1 MQASNQGYDSCALMA
16 HLSAHPTRQGIE
28 RVLEGL
34 ECMEHRTGIVTGES
48 DGVGVMVDVPR
59 DLWAQWVGSAAYAP
73 NFWVAH
79 LFLPKSEAT
88 RPLERVAAILGSDG
102 WQIVAQR
109 WREVC
114 SEVLGACA
122 RREEPVFV
130 QIAGLMPEGEP
141 CPERAL
147 FQRHLRIERE
157 TAAHVVSLSRWSV
170 VYKVQGGARTL
181 YAYYPD
187 LQHPNLTSAITIGH
201 SRYSTN
207 TMPAFNRVQPF
218 SVLAHN
224 GEINTIDR
232 LRREARQL
240 GVRLSVGG
248 SDSQDTDRLLHHLL
262 VEYGL
267 SLADAL
273 EVLFPPVWSQVE
285 RLPEPKRS
293 VYRHIRAFLGPV
305 AQGPAAI
312 IARWGDSCA
321 FATDALGLRPLWLVP
336 TEEGLYACSERASLP
351 MEIFTDDPVP
361 LAPGE
366 KVIAQVVRGQTVEW
380 SPATQDPLLQ
390 VPPASRGNRTGARLG
405 SPREAA
411 ATDPA
416 LGSPREAAATD
427 PALGS
432 PREAGGTLRRGA
444 ITNFEG
450 AVGVSRGNQAGTPCA
465 ATLAKRGEPEGGG
478 QANAASAIP
487 LRTRLAWHNFCTDDL
502 DYLEHLA
509 QHGAEPIG
517 SLGYDAPLAV
527 LHPEGQSLADYC
539 KESVAVVTN
548 PALDRDRET
557 EHFNTQTLLGARPA
571 TPYPT
576 DDAPRRYRE
585 LPHPFLLSRR
595 LLAHFMPPEA
605 IEQACDALGALTLE
619 SLPTLFRTQTLSIAQ
634 SAEESLA
641 ECLNRLAQS
650 AVQAV
655 QAGAEVLVL
664 DDTLAFEAGWLPVDP
679 HLALASVDRALRETD
694 GANGHALRRNC
705 SLVLVSGG
713 LRNLHDL
720 IFAFSLGADAFC
732 AYLLLE
738 AGVMFDAERAEI
750 APDERLARLCR
761 LITGLCKG
769 LEKVISTMG
778 THELR
783 GYGRNFAGI
792 GVAPSIAATL
802 EIPTFCASE
811 SVGLTLA
818 QLEREARRRYEC
830 ARANLPVR
838 ERRDPRFFPKIW
850 KIAGQVAEGLAPFSA
865 YSDKVAQTEQELP
878 VALRNL
884 LCLRLPDRAPLPP
897 EAVDTS
903 VGHHRYP
910 FHISAMS
917 FGSQGE
923 VAFRAYAEAT
933 RRLEILCINGEG
945 GEIRDMLGR
954 YTPYRG
960 QQVASGRFGV
970 SPEMLNSACVIEIKI
985 GQGAKPGEGGH
996 LPGKKVTP
1004 KIAAARNAT
1013 PGSDLISPSNNH
1025 DIYSIEDLAQ
1035 LIEELKTC
1043 NPHAKISVKV
1053 PVVPNIGTIAV
1064 GIAKAGADII
1074 NLSGFEGGTGAARTH
1089 ALKFAGLPVEI
1100 GVKEAHR
1107 ALCAAGLRSQ
1117 VELWADGGLKTG
1129 RDVVKMLLLGANRC
1143 GFGTLAM
1150 VAAGC
1155 TICRAC
1161 QTDTC
1166 HVGIATQIETVE
1178 EAMRKGLKRF
1188 VPRDYDSA
1196 VAQLCRFF
1204 EGLGDE
1210 VRQLTAALGFRRT
1223 QDLIGRCDLLEQAF
1237 GHEWVDLTE
1246 LLEPVALSP
1255 INYAVTRPRGVL
1267 QEALVLAPSVSETHA
1282 DALCVRCERGSR
1294 ERALGTATAGALVRQ
1309 SLADAAEPSPQPP
1322 LALTLLDS
1330 IAGNGLGA
1338 FNAQPLHLRVYGGAQ
1353 DGVGKC
1359 ALGGRIVVLKGRN
1372 RVGKW
1377 LDGGVGKSFA
1387 YGAQRGLFIVQG
1399 VADSRFAIRLSGA
1412 SVVAGARL
1420 TRPIC
1425 DAEGVRPEHAH
1436 LKGFAFEYMT
1446 AGVAVVLGDP
1456 GPWLCAG
1463 MTGGVVYVKLWHEYG
1478 FDLAALQRR
1487 LAPCAKVALTPI
1499 DAHDAAT
1506 IRELLDE
1513 YRCELHKSGQ
1523 ADEAEQVAR
1532 IADAV
1537 ERDFVAIRPVN
1548 QQTAQHI
1555 STE

>member
-1 MQASNQGYDSCALMA
+1 MRANDLGYDSCALMA
-16 HLSAHPTRQGIE
+16 HLSARPTRQGIE

-59 DLWAQWVGSAAYAP
+59 DLWAEHVGDLAYAP

-79 LFLPKSEAT
+79 LFLPPSQAT
-88 RPLERVAAILGSDG
+88 AALERVAAILQADG

-109 WREVC
+109 WHAVC
-114 SEVLGACA
+114 SEALGAGA

-130 QIAGLMPEGEP
+130 QIAGLMPESEP

-181 YAYYPD
+181 RAYYPD
-187 LQHPNLTSAITIGH
+187 LQRPNLTSAITIGH

-267 SLADAL
+267 SLAEAL
-273 EVLFPPVWSQVE
+273 EVLFPPVWAQVE
-285 RLPEPKRS
+285 RMPEPKRS

-351 MEIFTDDPVP
+351 MAIFTDDPVP

-380 SPATQDPLLQ
+380 SPATKDPLLQ
-390 VPPASRGNRTGARLG
+390 VPPASRGNRTGAR
-405 SPREAA
+405 
-411 ATDPA
+411 
-416 LGSPREAAATD
+416 
-427 PALGS
+427 LGS

-478 QANAASAIP
+478 QANAAPAIP

-576 DDAPRRYRE
+576 QDAPQGYRE
-585 LPHPFLLSRR
+585 LPHPFLLSQR
-595 LLAHFMPPEA
+595 LLSHIVPPEA
-605 IEQACDALGALTLE
+605 IEQACETLGALTLE

-634 SAEESLA
+634 SVAESLA
-641 ECLNRLAQS
+641 ECLQRLAQT

-664 DDTLAFEAGWLPVDP
+664 DDTLAFEEGWLPVDP
-679 HLALASVDRALRETD
+679 HLALASVDRALRETY
-694 GANGHALRRNC
+694 GAKGHALRRNC

-750 APDERLARLCR
+750 APEERVARLRR

-778 THELR
+778 THEMR

-792 GVAPSIAATL
+792 GIAPSVAEVL

-878 VALRNL
+878 VALRHL
-884 LCLRLPDRAPLPP
+884 LRLRLSEDAAAPA
-897 EAVDTS
+897 ETVDTRI
-903 VGHHRYP
+903 GRHRYP

-923 VAFRAYAEAT
+923 VAFRAYAEAA

-1064 GIAKAGADII
+1064 GIAKAGADVI
-1074 NLSGFEGGTGAARTH
+1074 NLSGFEGGTGAARAH

-1188 VPRDYDSA
+1188 VPRDYESA
-1196 VAQLCRFF
+1196 VDQLCRFF

-1223 QDLIGRCDLLEQAF
+1223 QDLVGRCDLLEQAF

-1255 INYAVTRPRGVL
+1255 IDYAVTRPRGVL

-1420 TRPIC
+1420 THPIC
-1425 DAEGVRPEHAH
+1425 DAESVRPEHAH

-1513 YRCELHKSGQ
+1513 YRCELLKSGQ

-1537 ERDFVAIRPVN
+1537 ERDFVAIRPAT

>member
-1 MQASNQGYDSCALMA
+1 MRANDLGYDSCALMA
-16 HLSAHPTRQGIE
+16 HLSARPTRQGIE

-59 DLWAQWVGSAAYAP
+59 DLWAEHVGDLAYAP

-79 LFLPKSEAT
+79 LFLPPSQAT
-88 RPLERVAAILGSDG
+88 AALERVAAILQADG

-130 QIAGLMPEGEP
+130 QIAGLMPADEP
-141 CPERAL
+141 SPERAL

-187 LQHPNLTSAITIGH
+187 LQHPKLTSTITIGH

-232 LRREARQL
+232 LRREARML
-240 GVRLSVGG
+240 GVALSVGG

-262 VEYGL
+262 VEYGM

-273 EVLFPPVWSQVE
+273 EVLFPPVWAQVE
-285 RLPEPKRS
+285 RMPEPKRS

-312 IARWGDSCA
+312 IARWGDVCA

-366 KVIAQVVRGQTVEW
+366 KVIAKVVRGQTVEW
-380 SPATQDPLLQ
+380 SPSTQDPLLQ

-405 SPREAA
+405 SPREAG

-416 LGSPREAAATD
+416 LGSPREAGATD

-478 QANAASAIP
+478 QADAAHNAP

-517 SLGYDAPLAV
+517 SLGYDGPLAV
-527 LHPEGQSLADYC
+527 LHPEGQSLSDYC

-571 TPYPT
+571 MPYPT
-576 DDAPRRYRE
+576 QDAPQGYCE

-595 LLAHFMPPEA
+595 LLAHFMPEEA
-605 IEQACDALGALTLE
+605 IEQACETLGALTLE

-641 ECLNRLAQS
+641 ECLNRLAQT

-664 DDTLAFEAGWLPVDP
+664 DDTLAFEEGWLPVDP

-750 APDERLARLCR
+750 APEERIARLRR

-792 GVAPSIAATL
+792 GIAPSVAEVL

-811 SVGLTLA
+811 SVGLTLT

-830 ARANLPVR
+830 ARANLPMR

-878 VALRNL
+878 VALRHL
-884 LCLRLPDRAPLPP
+884 LRLRLPDRAPLPP

-923 VAFRAYAEAT
+923 VAFRAYAEAA

-945 GEIRDMLGR
+945 GEIRDLLGR

-970 SPEMLNSACVIEIKI
+970 SPEMLNAACVIEIKI

-996 LPGKKVTP
+996 LPSKKVTP

-1107 ALCAAGLRSQ
+1107 ALCSAGLRHQ

-1129 RDVVKMLLLGANRC
+1129 RDVVKVLLLGANRC

-1188 VPRDYDSA
+1188 VPRDYESA
-1196 VAQLCRFF
+1196 VDQLCRFF

-1223 QDLIGRCDLLEQAF
+1223 QDLVGRCDLLEQAF

-1255 INYAVTRPRGVL
+1255 IDYAVTRPRGAL
-1267 QEALVLAPSVSETHA
+1267 QEALVLAPSVSEVPA

-1309 SLADAAEPSPQPP
+1309 SLACAAEPSPQPP
-1322 LALTLLDS
+1322 HALTLLDS

-1359 ALGGRIVVLKGRN
+1359 ALGGQVVVLRGRN

-1463 MTGGVVYVKLWHEYG
+1463 MTGGVVYVKLWREYG
-1478 FDLAALQRR
+1478 FDCAALQRR
-1487 LAPCAKVALTPI
+1487 LAPCAKVALTLI

-1513 YRCELHKSGQ
+1513 YRCELLKCGQ
-1523 ADEAEQVAR
+1523 KDEAEQVAH
-1532 IADAV
+1532 IAATV
-1537 ERDFVAIRPVN
+1537 ERDFVAIRPVT

>member
-1 MQASNQGYDSCALMA
+1 
-16 HLSAHPTRQGIE
+16 
-28 RVLEGL
+28 
-34 ECMEHRTGIVTGES
+34 
-48 DGVGVMVDVPR
+48 
-59 DLWAQWVGSAAYAP
+59 
-73 NFWVAH
+73 
-79 LFLPKSEAT
+79 
-88 RPLERVAAILGSDG
+88 
-102 WQIVAQR
+102 
-109 WREVC
+109 
-114 SEVLGACA
+114 
-122 RREEPVFV
+122 
-130 QIAGLMPEGEP
+130 
-141 CPERAL
+141 
-147 FQRHLRIERE
+147 
-157 TAAHVVSLSRWSV
+157 
-170 VYKVQGGARTL
+170 
-181 YAYYPD
+181 
-187 LQHPNLTSAITIGH
+187 
-201 SRYSTN
+201 
-207 TMPAFNRVQPF
+207 
-218 SVLAHN
+218 
-224 GEINTIDR
+224 
-232 LRREARQL
+232 
-240 GVRLSVGG
+240 
-248 SDSQDTDRLLHHLL
+248 
-262 VEYGL
+262 
-267 SLADAL
+267 
-273 EVLFPPVWSQVE
+273 
-285 RLPEPKRS
+285 
-293 VYRHIRAFLGPV
+293 
-305 AQGPAAI
+305 
-312 IARWGDSCA
+312 
-321 FATDALGLRPLWLVP
+321 
-336 TEEGLYACSERASLP
+336 
-351 MEIFTDDPVP
+351 
-361 LAPGE
+361 
-366 KVIAQVVRGQTVEW
+366 
-380 SPATQDPLLQ
+380 
-390 VPPASRGNRTGARLG
+390 
-405 SPREAA
+405 
-411 ATDPA
+411 
-416 LGSPREAAATD
+416 
-427 PALGS
+427 
-432 PREAGGTLRRGA
+432 
-444 ITNFEG
+444 
-450 AVGVSRGNQAGTPCA
+450 
-465 ATLAKRGEPEGGG
+465 
-478 QANAASAIP
+478 
-487 LRTRLAWHNFCTDDL
+487 L

-517 SLGYDAPLAV
+517 SLGYDGPLAV
-527 LHPEGQSLADYC
+527 LHPEGQSLSDYC

-557 EHFNTQTLLGARPA
+557 EHFNTQTLLGERPA

-585 LPHPFLLSRR
+585 LPHPFILSQRLLS
-595 LLAHFMPPEA
+595 HIVPPEV
-605 IEQACDALGALTLE
+605 IEQACETLGALMLE
-619 SLPTLFRTQTLSIAQ
+619 SLPTLFRTHTLSLAQ
-634 SAEESLA
+634 SVEESLA
-641 ECLNRLAQS
+641 ACLERLAGA

-655 QAGAEVLVL
+655 QAGAEVLIL
-664 DDTLAFEAGWLPVDP
+664 DDTRAFEEGWLPVDP
-679 HLALASVDRALRETD
+679 HLALASVDRALRETF
-694 GANGHALRRNC
+694 GANGHALRRSC
-705 SLVLVSGG
+705 ALVLVSGG

-761 LITGLCKG
+761 LIEGLCKG

-818 QLEREARRRYEC
+818 QLEREARRRYAE
-830 ARANLPVR
+830 ARAETPVR

-850 KIAGQVAEGLAPFSA
+850 KIAGQVAVGQSPFAA
-865 YSDKVAQTEQELP
+865 YSDKVAEMEQSLP
-878 VALRNL
+878 VSLRNL
-884 LCLRLPDRAPLPP
+884 LRLRPPDRAPLPP

-903 VGHHRYP
+903 VGRHRYP

-923 VAFRAYAEAT
+923 VAFRAYAEAA

-970 SPEMLNSACVIEIKI
+970 SPEMLNAACVIEIKI

-1064 GIAKAGADII
+1064 GIAKAGADVI
-1074 NLSGFEGGTGAARTH
+1074 NLSGFEGGTGAARAH

-1188 VPRDYDSA
+1188 VPRDYESA
-1196 VAQLCRFF
+1196 VDQLCRFF

-1223 QDLIGRCDLLEQAF
+1223 QDLVGRCDLLEQAF

-1255 INYAVTRPRGVL
+1255 IDYAVTRPRGAL
-1267 QEALVLAPSVSETHA
+1267 QEALVLAPSVSEVPA

-1359 ALGGRIVVLKGRN
+1359 ALGGQVVVLKGRN

-1387 YGAQRGLFIVQG
+1387 YGAQRGLLMVQG

-1463 MTGGVVYVKLWHEYG
+1463 MTGGVVYVKLWREYG
-1478 FDLAALQRR
+1478 FDCAALQRR
-1487 LAPCAKVALTPI
+1487 LAPSAQAAISPI

-1513 YRCELHKSGQ
+1513 YRCELLKCGQ
-1523 ADEAEQVAR
+1523 KDEAEQVAH
-1532 IADAV
+1532 IAATV
-1537 ERDFVAIRPVN
+1537 ERDFVAIRPVT

>member
-1 MQASNQGYDSCALMA
+1 MRANDLGYDSCALMA
-16 HLSAHPTRQGIE
+16 HLSAYPTRQGIE

-59 DLWAQWVGSAAYAP
+59 DLWAEHVGDLAYAP

-79 LFLPKSEAT
+79 LFLPPSQAT
-88 RPLERVAAILGSDG
+88 AALERVAAILQADG

-114 SEVLGACA
+114 SEALGAGV
-122 RREEPVFV
+122 RREEPLFV

-147 FQRHLRIERE
+147 FLRHLHIERE
-157 TAAHVVSLSRWSV
+157 TAAHVVSLSCWSV
-170 VYKVQGGARTL
+170 IYKVQGGARTL

-207 TMPAFNRVQPF
+207 TMPAFARVQPF

-232 LRREARQL
+232 LRREARML
-240 GVRLSVGG
+240 GVALSVGG

-262 VEYGL
+262 VEYGM

-273 EVLFPPVWSQVE
+273 EALFPPVWSQVE
-285 RLPEPKRS
+285 RMPEPKRS

-312 IARWGDSCA
+312 IARWGDVCA

-336 TEEGLYACSERASLP
+336 TEEGLYVCSERASLP

-416 LGSPREAAATD
+416 LGSPREA
-427 PALGS
+427 
-432 PREAGGTLRRGA
+432 GGTLRRGA

-478 QANAASAIP
+478 QANAAPAIP

-585 LPHPFLLSRR
+585 LPHPFILSQRLLS
-595 LLAHFMPPEA
+595 HIVPPEV
-605 IEQACDALGALTLE
+605 IEQACETLGALMLE
-619 SLPTLFRTQTLSIAQ
+619 SLPTLFRTHTLSLAQ

-641 ECLNRLAQS
+641 ACLERLAGA

-655 QAGAEVLVL
+655 QAGAEVLIL
-664 DDTLAFEAGWLPVDP
+664 DDTRAFEEGWLPVDP
-679 HLALASVDRALRETD
+679 HLALASVDRALRETF
-694 GANGHALRRNC
+694 GANGHALRRSC
-705 SLVLVSGG
+705 ALVLVSGG

-761 LITGLCKG
+761 LIEGLCKG

-811 SVGLTLA
+811 LVGLTLA
-818 QLEREARRRYEC
+818 QLEREARRRYAE
-830 ARANLPVR
+830 ARAETPVR

-850 KIAGQVAEGLAPFSA
+850 KIAGQVAVGQSPFAA
-865 YSDKVAQTEQELP
+865 YSDKVAEMEQSLP
-878 VALRNL
+878 VSLRNL
-884 LCLRLPDRAPLPP
+884 LRLRPPDRAPLPP

-903 VGHHRYP
+903 VGRHRYP

-923 VAFRAYAEAT
+923 VAFRAYAEAA

-1074 NLSGFEGGTGAARTH
+1074 NLSGFEGGTGAARAH

-1107 ALCAAGLRSQ
+1107 ALCLAGLRSQ

-1129 RDVVKMLLLGANRC
+1129 HDVIKMLLLGANRC

-1188 VPRDYDSA
+1188 VPRDYESA
-1196 VAQLCRFF
+1196 VDQLCRFF

-1223 QDLIGRCDLLEQAF
+1223 QDLVGRCDLLEQAF

-1255 INYAVTRPRGVL
+1255 IDYAVTRPRGVL
-1267 QEALVLAPSVSETHA
+1267 QEALVLAPSVSEVPA

-1359 ALGGRIVVLKGRN
+1359 ALGGQVVVLRGRN

-1463 MTGGVVYVKLWHEYG
+1463 MTGGVVYVKLWREYG
-1478 FDLAALQRR
+1478 FDCAALQRR
-1487 LAPCAKVALTPI
+1487 LAPSAQAAISPI

-1513 YRCELHKSGQ
+1513 YRRELLKCGQ
-1523 ADEAEQVAR
+1523 TDEAEQVAH
-1532 IADAV
+1532 IAATV
-1537 ERDFVAIRPVN
+1537 ERDFVAIRPVT

>member
-1 MQASNQGYDSCALMA
+1 MRASDLGYDSCALMA
-16 HLSAHPTRQGIE
+16 HLSARPTRQGIE

-59 DLWAQWVGSAAYAP
+59 DLWAKHVGDLAYAP

-79 LFLPKSEAT
+79 LFLPPSQAT
-88 RPLERVAAILGSDG
+88 AALERVAAILQADG

-181 YAYYPD
+181 RAYYPD
-187 LQHPNLTSAITIGH
+187 LQSLKLTSAITIGH

-207 TMPAFNRVQPF
+207 TMPAFARVQPF

-240 GVRLSVGG
+240 GVWLSVGS

-273 EVLFPPVWSQVE
+273 ETLFPPVWSQVE
-285 RLPEPKRS
+285 RMPEPKRS

-351 MEIFTDDPVP
+351 MAIFTDDPVP

-380 SPATQDPLLQ
+380 SPATKDPLLQ
-390 VPPASRGNRTGARLG
+390 VPPASRGNRVLPIAQ
-405 SPREAA
+405 
-411 ATDPA
+411 PA
-416 LGSPREAAATD
+416 LVNAANPESPLT
-427 PALGS
+427 PALS
-432 PREAGGTLRRGA
+432 SLDKGG
-444 ITNFEG
+444 EG
-450 AVGVSRGNQAGTPCA
+450 TGVGGFN
-465 ATLAKRGEPEGGG
+465 
-478 QANAASAIP
+478 

-502 DYLEHLA
+502 DYLGHLA

-517 SLGYDAPLAV
+517 SLGYDGPLAV
-527 LHPEGQSLADYC
+527 LHPEGQSLSDYC

-576 DDAPRRYRE
+576 HDAPQGYRE
-585 LPHPFLLSRR
+585 LPHPFLLSQR
-595 LLAHFMPPEA
+595 LLSHIVPPEA
-605 IEQACDALGALTLE
+605 IEQACETLGALTLE

-634 SAEESLA
+634 SVAESLA
-641 ECLNRLAQS
+641 ECLQRLAQT
-650 AVQAV
+650 AVQAA

-664 DDTLAFEAGWLPVDP
+664 DDTLAFEEGWLPVDP
-679 HLALASVDRALRETD
+679 HLALAFVDRALRETD

-720 IFAFSLGADAFC
+720 IFVFSLGADAFC

-750 APDERLARLCR
+750 APEERVARLRR

-783 GYGRNFAGI
+783 GYGRNLAGI

-878 VALRNL
+878 VALRHL
-884 LCLRLPDRAPLPP
+884 LRLRLSEDAAAPA
-897 EAVDTS
+897 ETVDTRI
-903 VGHHRYP
+903 GHHRYP

-923 VAFRAYAEAT
+923 VAFRAYAEAA

-1064 GIAKAGADII
+1064 GIAKAGADVI

-1188 VPRDYDSA
+1188 VPRDYESA
-1196 VAQLCRFF
+1196 VDQLCRFF

-1223 QDLIGRCDLLEQAF
+1223 QDLVGRCDLLEQAF

-1255 INYAVTRPRGVL
+1255 IDYAVTRPRGAL
-1267 QEALVLAPSVSETHA
+1267 QEALVLAPSVSEVHA

-1377 LDGGVGKSFA
+1377 LDGSVGKGFA

-1420 TRPIC
+1420 THPIC

-1478 FDLAALQRR
+1478 FDCAALQRR
-1487 LAPCAKVALTPI
+1487 LAPSAQAAISPI

-1513 YRCELHKSGQ
+1513 YRCELLKSGQ
-1523 ADEAEQVAR
+1523 ADEAEQVAH
-1532 IADAV
+1532 IAATV
-1537 ERDFVAIRPVN
+1537 ERDFVAIRPVT

>member
-1 MQASNQGYDSCALMA
+1 MA
-16 HLSAHPTRQGIE
+16 HLSAYPTRQGIE

-59 DLWAQWVGSAAYAP
+59 DLWAKHVGDLAYAP

-79 LFLPKSEAT
+79 LFLPPSQAT
-88 RPLERVAAILGSDG
+88 AALERVAAILQADG

-130 QIAGLMPEGEP
+130 QIAGLMPADEP
-141 CPERAL
+141 SPERAL

-181 YAYYPD
+181 RAYYPD
-187 LQHPNLTSAITIGH
+187 LQSLKLTSAITIGH

-207 TMPAFNRVQPF
+207 TMPAFARVQPF

-240 GVRLSVGG
+240 GVWLSVGG

-267 SLADAL
+267 SLAEAL
-273 EVLFPPVWSQVE
+273 ETLFPPVWSQVE
-285 RLPEPKRS
+285 RMPEPKRS

-351 MEIFTDDPVP
+351 MAIFTDDPVP

-380 SPATQDPLLQ
+380 SPATKDPLLQ
-390 VPPASRGNRTGARLG
+390 VPPSSRGNRVLPIAQ
-405 SPREAA
+405 
-411 ATDPA
+411 PA
-416 LGSPREAAATD
+416 L
-427 PALGS
+427 
-432 PREAGGTLRRGA
+432 
-444 ITNFEG
+444 
-450 AVGVSRGNQAGTPCA
+450 V
-465 ATLAKRGEPEGGG
+465 
-478 QANAASAIP
+478 NAANPESP
-487 LRTRLAWHNFCTDDL
+487 LTPLDKGGEGTGVGGFNLRTRLARHNFCTDDL

-527 LHPEGQSLADYC
+527 LHPEGQSLSDYC

-571 TPYPT
+571 MPYPT
-576 DDAPRRYRE
+576 QDAPQGYRE
-585 LPHPFLLSRR
+585 LPHPFLLSQR
-595 LLAHFMPPEA
+595 LLSHIVPPEA

-619 SLPTLFRTQTLSIAQ
+619 SLPTLFRTHTLSLAQ
-634 SAEESLA
+634 SVEESLA
-641 ECLNRLAQS
+641 ACLERLAGA

-664 DDTLAFEAGWLPVDP
+664 DDTLAFEEGWLPVDP

-694 GANGHALRRNC
+694 GANRHALRRNC

-750 APDERLARLCR
+750 APEERVARLRR

-778 THELR
+778 THEMR

-792 GVAPSIAATL
+792 GVAPSIAAIL

-811 SVGLTLA
+811 SVGLT
-818 QLEREARRRYEC
+818 QFEREARRRYEL
-830 ARANLPVR
+830 ARSNSPVR

-878 VALRNL
+878 VALRHL
-884 LCLRLPDRAPLPP
+884 LRLRLSEDAAAPA
-897 EAVDTS
+897 ETVDTRI
-903 VGHHRYP
+903 GHHRYP

-923 VAFRAYAEAT
+923 VAFRAYAEAA

-1064 GIAKAGADII
+1064 GIAKAGADVI

-1188 VPRDYDSA
+1188 VPRDYESA
-1196 VAQLCRFF
+1196 VDQLCRFF

-1223 QDLIGRCDLLEQAF
+1223 QDLVGRCDLLEQAF

-1255 INYAVTRPRGVL
+1255 IDYAVTRPRGVL

-1338 FNAQPLHLRVYGGAQ
+1338 FNAQPQHLRVYGGAQ

-1420 TRPIC
+1420 THPIC

-1478 FDLAALQRR
+1478 FDCAALQRR
-1487 LAPCAKVALTPI
+1487 LAPSAQAAISPI

-1513 YRCELHKSGQ
+1513 YRCELLKSGQ

-1537 ERDFVAIRPVN
+1537 ERDFVAIRPVT

>member
-1 MQASNQGYDSCALMA
+1 MQASNLGYDSCALMA
-16 HLSAHPTRQGIE
+16 HLSARPTRRGIE

-59 DLWAQWVGSAAYAP
+59 DLWAQWVGSVAYAP

-88 RPLERVAAILGSDG
+88 RPLERVGAILGSDG
-102 WQIVAQR
+102 WRVLAQR
-109 WREVC
+109 QHEVC
-114 SEVLGACA
+114 SEALGAGA
-122 RREEPVFV
+122 RREEPLFV

-147 FQRHLRIERE
+147 FHRHLQIERE

-181 YAYYPD
+181 HAYYPD

-232 LRREARQL
+232 LRREARML
-240 GVRLSVGG
+240 GVALSVGG

-262 VEYGL
+262 VEYGM

-285 RLPEPKRS
+285 RMPEPKRS

-312 IARWGDSCA
+312 IARWGDVCA
-321 FATDALGLRPLWLVP
+321 FATDALGLRPLWLAP
-336 TEEGLYACSERASLP
+336 TDEGLYVCSERASLP
-351 MEIFTDDPVP
+351 LEIFTDDPKP

-366 KVIAQVVRGQTVEW
+366 KVIAKVVRGQTVLW
-380 SPATQDPLLQ
+380 SPAAEDRLDKVSPARQGDRVLPIAQPAFVNAANPESPL
-390 VPPASRGNRTGARLG
+390 
-405 SPREAA
+405 
-411 ATDPA
+411 
-416 LGSPREAAATD
+416 
-427 PALGS
+427 
-432 PREAGGTLRRGA
+432 
-444 ITNFEG
+444 
-450 AVGVSRGNQAGTPCA
+450 
-465 ATLAKRGEPEGGG
+465 TLALSPLIKWGEGTGVGGF
-478 QANAASAIP
+478 N

-576 DDAPRRYRE
+576 QDAPLGYRE

-595 LLAHFMPPEA
+595 LLAHFMSPEA
-605 IEQACDALGALTLE
+605 IEQACETLGARTLE
-619 SLPTLFRTQTLSIAQ
+619 SLPTLFRTQTLSVAQ
-634 SAEESLA
+634 STEESLA
-641 ECLNRLAQS
+641 ACLQRLAQS

-664 DDTLAFEAGWLPVDP
+664 DDTLAFEAGRLPVDP
-679 HLALASVDRALRETD
+679 HLALACVDRALRETY

-738 AGVMFDAERAEI
+738 AGVMFDVERAEI
-750 APDERLARLCR
+750 APEERVARLRR

-792 GVAPSIAATL
+792 GIAPSVAEAL

-818 QLEREARRRYEC
+818 QLEREARRRYEG
-830 ARANLPVR
+830 ARANLPMR

-865 YSDKVAQTEQELP
+865 YSEKVAQTEQELP

-884 LCLRLPDRAPLPP
+884 LRLRLPDRAPLPP

-923 VAFRAYAEAT
+923 VAFRAYAEAA

-970 SPEMLNSACVIEIKI
+970 SPEMLNAACVIEIKI

-1013 PGSDLISPSNNH
+1013 PGCDLISPSNNH
-1025 DIYSIEDLAQ
+1025 DLYSIEDLAQ

-1043 NPHAKISVKV
+1043 SPHAKISVKV

-1107 ALCAAGLRSQ
+1107 ALCSAGLRHQ

-1166 HVGIATQIETVE
+1166 HVGIATQIETIE

-1188 VPRDYDSA
+1188 VPRDHDSA

-1223 QDLIGRCDLLEQAF
+1223 QDLVGRCDLLEQAF

-1246 LLEPVALSP
+1246 LLEPVSMSP
-1255 INYAVTRPRGVL
+1255 MDYAVTRPRGVL
-1267 QEALVLAPSVSETHA
+1267 QEALVLAPSGDESPE

-1309 SLADAAEPSPQPP
+1309 SLACATEPSPQPP
-1322 LALTLLDS
+1322 HALTLLDS

-1372 RVGKW
+1372 RFGKW
-1377 LDGGVGKSFA
+1377 LDGGVGKGFA
-1387 YGAQRGLFIVQG
+1387 YGAQRGLLMVQG

-1420 TRPIC
+1420 TRPID

-1463 MTGGVVYVKLWHEYG
+1463 MTGGVVYVKLWREYG
-1478 FDLAALQRR
+1478 FDCAALQRR
-1487 LAPCAKVALTPI
+1487 LAPSAQAAITPI
-1499 DAHDAAT
+1499 DANDAAT

-1523 ADEAEQVAR
+1523 ADEATQ
-1532 IADAV
+1532 IAHIAATV

>member
-1 MQASNQGYDSCALMA
+1 MRANDLGYDSCALMA
-16 HLSAHPTRQGIE
+16 HLSARPTRQGIE

-59 DLWAQWVGSAAYAP
+59 DLWAEHVGDLAYAP

-79 LFLPKSEAT
+79 LFLPPSQAT
-88 RPLERVAAILGSDG
+88 AALERVAAILQADG

-147 FQRHLRIERE
+147 FHRHLQIERE
-157 TAAHVVSLSRWSV
+157 TAAHVVSLSCWSV
-170 VYKVQGGARTL
+170 IYKVQGGARTL

-240 GVRLSVGG
+240 GVWLSVGV

-267 SLADAL
+267 SVAEAL
-273 EVLFPPVWSQVE
+273 EVLFPPVWAQVE
-285 RLPEPKRS
+285 RMPEPKRS

-312 IARWGDSCA
+312 IARWGDTCA

-390 VPPASRGNRTGARLG
+390 VPPASRGNQTGARLG
-405 SPREAA
+405 SPREA
-411 ATDPA
+411 
-416 LGSPREAAATD
+416 GATD

-478 QANAASAIP
+478 QADAAPATP

-527 LHPEGQSLADYC
+527 LHPEGQSLSDYC

-557 EHFNTQTLLGARPA
+557 EHFNTQTLLGERPA

-576 DDAPRRYRE
+576 DDAPRRYQE
-585 LPHPFLLSRR
+585 LPHPFILSQPLLS
-595 LLAHFMPPEA
+595 HIVPPEA
-605 IEQACDALGALTLE
+605 IEQACETLGALTLE
-619 SLPTLFRTQTLSIAQ
+619 SLPTLFRTHTLSLAQ
-634 SAEESLA
+634 SVEESLA
-641 ECLNRLAQS
+641 ACLERLAG
-650 AVQAV
+650 AVVQAV
-655 QAGAEVLVL
+655 QAGAEVLIL
-664 DDTLAFEAGWLPVDP
+664 DDTRAFEEEWLPVDP
-679 HLALASVDRALRETD
+679 HLALASVDRALRETF
-694 GANGHALRRNC
+694 GTNGHALRRSC
-705 SLVLVSGG
+705 ALVLVSGG

-761 LITGLCKG
+761 LIEGLCKG

-792 GVAPSIAATL
+792 GVAPSIAAIL

-818 QLEREARRRYEC
+818 HLEREARRRYEC

-878 VALRNL
+878 VALRHL
-884 LCLRLPDRAPLPP
+884 LRLRLSEDAAAPA
-897 EAVDTS
+897 ETVDTRI
-903 VGHHRYP
+903 GHHRYP

-923 VAFRAYAEAT
+923 VAFRAYAEAA

-970 SPEMLNSACVIEIKI
+970 SPEMLNAACVIEIKI

-1053 PVVPNIGTIAV
+1053 PIVPNIGTIAV

-1074 NLSGFEGGTGAARTH
+1074 NLSGFEGGTGAARAH

-1107 ALCAAGLRSQ
+1107 ALCLAGLRSQ

-1178 EAMRKGLKRF
+1178 EATRKGLKRF
-1188 VPRDYDSA
+1188 VPRDYESA
-1196 VAQLCRFF
+1196 VDQLCRFF

-1223 QDLIGRCDLLEQAF
+1223 QDLVGRCDLLEQAF

-1255 INYAVTRPRGVL
+1255 IDYAVTRPRGVL
-1267 QEALVLAPSVSETHA
+1267 QEALVLAPSVSEVPA

-1322 LALTLLDS
+1322 LALTLLDT

-1359 ALGGRIVVLKGRN
+1359 ALGGQVVVLRGRN

-1425 DAEGVRPEHAH
+1425 DDEGVRPEHAH

-1463 MTGGVVYVKLWHEYG
+1463 MTGGVVYVKLWREYG

-1487 LAPCAKVALTPI
+1487 LAPCAKVALTLI

-1513 YRCELHKSGQ
+1513 YRCELLKCGQ
-1523 ADEAEQVAR
+1523 KDEAEQVAH
-1532 IADAV
+1532 IAATV
-1537 ERDFVAIRPVN
+1537 ERDFVAIRPVT

>member
-1 MQASNQGYDSCALMA
+1 MRASDLGYDSCALMA

-59 DLWAQWVGSAAYAP
+59 DLWAKHVGDLAYAP

-79 LFLPKSEAT
+79 LFLPPSQAT
-88 RPLERVAAILGSDG
+88 AALERVAAILQADG

-130 QIAGLMPEGEP
+130 QIAGLMPADEP
-141 CPERAL
+141 SPERAL
-147 FQRHLRIERE
+147 FQRHLRIEHE

-170 VYKVQGGARTL
+170 VYKAQGGARTL
-181 YAYYPD
+181 HAYYPD
-187 LQHPNLTSAITIGH
+187 LQSLKLTSAITIGH

-207 TMPAFNRVQPF
+207 TMPAFARVQPF

-224 GEINTIDR
+224 GEINTIDC

-267 SLADAL
+267 SLAETL
-273 EVLFPPVWSQVE
+273 EVLFPPVWAQVE
-285 RLPEPKRS
+285 RMPEPKRS

-312 IARWGDSCA
+312 IARWGDTCA

-366 KVIAQVVRGQTVEW
+366 EVIAQVVRGQTVEW
-380 SPATQDPLLQ
+380 SPATQDPLIQ
-390 VPPASRGNRTGARLG
+390 VPPASRGNRTGAR
-405 SPREAA
+405 
-411 ATDPA
+411 
-416 LGSPREAAATD
+416 
-427 PALGS
+427 LGS

-478 QANAASAIP
+478 QANAAPAIP
-487 LRTRLAWHNFCTDDL
+487 LRTRLARHNFCTDDM

-517 SLGYDAPLAV
+517 SLGYDGPLAV
-527 LHPEGQSLADYC
+527 LHPEGQSLSDYC

-576 DDAPRRYRE
+576 QDAPQGYRE
-585 LPHPFLLSRR
+585 LPHPFLLSQR
-595 LLAHFMPPEA
+595 LLSHIVPPEA
-605 IEQACDALGALTLE
+605 IEQACETLGALTLE

-634 SAEESLA
+634 SVAESLA
-641 ECLNRLAQS
+641 ECLQRLAQT

-664 DDTLAFEAGWLPVDP
+664 DDTLAFEEGWLPVDP
-679 HLALASVDRALRETD
+679 HLALASVDRALRETF
-694 GANGHALRRNC
+694 GTNGHALRRRC
-705 SLVLVSGG
+705 ALVLVSGG
-713 LRNLHDL
+713 VRNLHDL

-761 LITGLCKG
+761 LIEGLCKG

-778 THELR
+778 THEMR

-818 QLEREARRRYEC
+818 QLEREARRRYAE
-830 ARANLPVR
+830 ARAETPVR

-865 YSDKVAQTEQELP
+865 YSEKVAQTEQELP
-878 VALRNL
+878 VALRHL
-884 LCLRLPDRAPLPP
+884 LRLRLSEDAAAPA
-897 EAVDTS
+897 ETVDTRI
-903 VGHHRYP
+903 GHHRYP

-923 VAFRAYAEAT
+923 VAFRAYAEAA

-1013 PGSDLISPSNNH
+1013 PGCDLISPSNNH
-1025 DIYSIEDLAQ
+1025 DLYSIEDLAQ

-1074 NLSGFEGGTGAARTH
+1074 NLSGFEGGTGAARAH

-1107 ALCAAGLRSQ
+1107 ALCLAGLRSQ

-1178 EAMRKGLKRF
+1178 EATRKGLKRF
-1188 VPRDYDSA
+1188 VPRDYESA
-1196 VAQLCRFF
+1196 VDQLCRFF

-1223 QDLIGRCDLLEQAF
+1223 QDLVGRCDLLEQAF

-1255 INYAVTRPRGVL
+1255 IDYAVTRPRGVL
-1267 QEALVLAPSVSETHA
+1267 QEALVLAPSVSEVPA

-1322 LALTLLDS
+1322 LALTLLDT

-1420 TRPIC
+1420 THPIC

-1446 AGVAVVLGDP
+1446 AGVAVALGDP

-1478 FDLAALQRR
+1478 FDCAALQRR
-1487 LAPCAKVALTPI
+1487 LAPSAQAAISPI

-1513 YRCELHKSGQ
+1513 YRCELLKCGQ
-1523 ADEAEQVAR
+1523 KDEAEQVAH
-1532 IADAV
+1532 IAATV
-1537 ERDFVAIRPVN
+1537 ERDFVAIRPVT

>member
-1 MQASNQGYDSCALMA
+1 MRASDLGYDSCALMA

-59 DLWAQWVGSAAYAP
+59 DLWAEHVGDLAYAP

-79 LFLPKSEAT
+79 LFLPPSQAT
-88 RPLERVAAILGSDG
+88 AALERVAAILQADG

-109 WREVC
+109 WHAVC
-114 SEVLGACA
+114 SEALGACA

-130 QIAGLMPEGEP
+130 QIAGLMPADEP
-141 CPERAL
+141 SPERAL
-147 FQRHLRIERE
+147 FQRYLRIERE

-181 YAYYPD
+181 RAYYPD
-187 LQHPNLTSAITIGH
+187 LQSLKLTSAITIGH

-207 TMPAFNRVQPF
+207 TMPAFARVQPF

-240 GVRLSVGG
+240 GVWLSVGG

-267 SLADAL
+267 SLAESL

-285 RLPEPKRS
+285 RMPEPKRS

-321 FATDALGLRPLWLVP
+321 FATDALGLRPLWLAP
-336 TEEGLYACSERASLP
+336 TDEGLYVCSERASLP

-366 KVIAQVVRGQTVEW
+366 KVIAKVVRGQTVEW
-380 SPATQDPLLQ
+380 SPATKDPLLQ
-390 VPPASRGNRTGARLG
+390 VPPASRGNRVLPIAQ
-405 SPREAA
+405 
-411 ATDPA
+411 PA
-416 LGSPREAAATD
+416 L
-427 PALGS
+427 
-432 PREAGGTLRRGA
+432 
-444 ITNFEG
+444 
-450 AVGVSRGNQAGTPCA
+450 V
-465 ATLAKRGEPEGGG
+465 
-478 QANAASAIP
+478 NAANPESP
-487 LRTRLAWHNFCTDDL
+487 LTPLDKGGEGTGVGGFNLRTRLAWHNFCTDDL

-517 SLGYDAPLAV
+517 SLGYDGPLAV
-527 LHPEGQSLADYC
+527 LHPEGQSLSDYC

-557 EHFNTQTLLGARPA
+557 EHFNTRTLLGARPA

-634 SAEESLA
+634 SVAESLA

-738 AGVMFDAERAEI
+738 AGAMFDAEHAEI
-750 APDERLARLCR
+750 APEERLARLCR
-761 LITGLCKG
+761 LIEGLCKG

-792 GVAPSIAATL
+792 GIAPSVAEVL

-818 QLEREARRRYEC
+818 QLEREARRRYEL
-830 ARANLPVR
+830 ARSNSPVR

-878 VALRNL
+878 VALRHL
-884 LCLRLPDRAPLPP
+884 LRLRLSEDAAAPA
-897 EAVDTS
+897 ETVDTCI
-903 VGHHRYP
+903 GHHRYP

-923 VAFRAYAEAT
+923 VAFRAYAEAA

-1013 PGSDLISPSNNH
+1013 PGCDLISPSNNH
-1025 DIYSIEDLAQ
+1025 DLYSIEDLAQ

-1188 VPRDYDSA
+1188 VPRDYESA
-1196 VAQLCRFF
+1196 VDQLCRFF

-1223 QDLIGRCDLLEQAF
+1223 QDLVGRCDLLEQAF

-1255 INYAVTRPRGVL
+1255 IDYAVTRPRGVL
-1267 QEALVLAPSVSETHA
+1267 QEALVLAPSVSEVPA
-1282 DALCVRCERGSR
+1282 DALCMRCERGSR

-1338 FNAQPLHLRVYGGAQ
+1338 FNAQSLHLRVYGGAQ

-1372 RVGKW
+1372 RFGKW
-1377 LDGGVGKSFA
+1377 LDGGVGKGFA
-1387 YGAQRGLFIVQG
+1387 YGAQRGLLMVQG

-1420 TRPIC
+1420 THPIC

-1478 FDLAALQRR
+1478 FDCAALQRR
-1487 LAPCAKVALTPI
+1487 LAPSAQAAITPI
-1499 DAHDAAT
+1499 DANDAAT

-1523 ADEAEQVAR
+1523 ADEAEQVAH
-1532 IADAV
+1532 IAATV
-1537 ERDFVAIRPVN
+1537 ERDFVAIRPVT
-1548 QQTAQHI
+1548 QQTVQHI

>member
-1 MQASNQGYDSCALMA
+1 
-16 HLSAHPTRQGIE
+16 
-28 RVLEGL
+28 
-34 ECMEHRTGIVTGES
+34 
-48 DGVGVMVDVPR
+48 
-59 DLWAQWVGSAAYAP
+59 
-73 NFWVAH
+73 
-79 LFLPKSEAT
+79 
-88 RPLERVAAILGSDG
+88 
-102 WQIVAQR
+102 
-109 WREVC
+109 
-114 SEVLGACA
+114 
-122 RREEPVFV
+122 
-130 QIAGLMPEGEP
+130 
-141 CPERAL
+141 
-147 FQRHLRIERE
+147 
-157 TAAHVVSLSRWSV
+157 
-170 VYKVQGGARTL
+170 
-181 YAYYPD
+181 
-187 LQHPNLTSAITIGH
+187 
-201 SRYSTN
+201 
-207 TMPAFNRVQPF
+207 
-218 SVLAHN
+218 
-224 GEINTIDR
+224 
-232 LRREARQL
+232 
-240 GVRLSVGG
+240 VGG
-248 SDSQDTDRLLHHLL
+248 
-262 VEYGL
+262 
-267 SLADAL
+267 
-273 EVLFPPVWSQVE
+273 FNP
-285 RLPEPKRS
+285 
-293 VYRHIRAFLGPV
+293 
-305 AQGPAAI
+305 
-312 IARWGDSCA
+312 
-321 FATDALGLRPLWLVP
+321 
-336 TEEGLYACSERASLP
+336 
-351 MEIFTDDPVP
+351 
-361 LAPGE
+361 
-366 KVIAQVVRGQTVEW
+366 
-380 SPATQDPLLQ
+380 
-390 VPPASRGNRTGARLG
+390 
-405 SPREAA
+405 
-411 ATDPA
+411 
-416 LGSPREAAATD
+416 
-427 PALGS
+427 
-432 PREAGGTLRRGA
+432 
-444 ITNFEG
+444 
-450 AVGVSRGNQAGTPCA
+450 
-465 ATLAKRGEPEGGG
+465 
-478 QANAASAIP
+478 
-487 LRTRLAWHNFCTDDL
+487 RTRLAWHNFCTDDL

-509 QHGAEPIG
+509 QNGAEPIG
-517 SLGYDAPLAV
+517 SLGYDGPLAV
-527 LHPEGQSLADYC
+527 LHPERQSLADYC

-595 LLAHFMPPEA
+595 LLSHIIPPEA
-605 IEQACDALGALTLE
+605 IERACDALGTLTLE

-634 SAEESLA
+634 SIDESLTA
-641 ECLNRLAQS
+641 CLERLAG
-650 AVQAV
+650 AAV

-664 DDTLAFEAGWLPVDP
+664 DDTRAFEKGWLPVDS
-679 HLALASVDRALRETD
+679 HLALASIDRALRETD

-713 LRNLHDL
+713 LRNLHDI

-732 AYLLLE
+732 AYLMLE
-738 AGVMFDAERAEI
+738 AGVLFDAERAEI
-750 APDERLARLCR
+750 APEERLARLGR
-761 LITGLCKG
+761 LIEGLCKG

-792 GVAPSIAATL
+792 GVAPSLAAIL
-802 EIPTFCASE
+802 EIPTFCGSE

-818 QLEREARRRYEC
+818 QLEHEARRRYEL
-830 ARANLPVR
+830 ARNNAPVR

-850 KIAGQVAEGLAPFSA
+850 KIAGQVAEGQAPFSA
-865 YSDKVAQTEQELP
+865 YSDKVAETEQSLP
-878 VALRNL
+878 VSLRHL
-884 LCLRLPDRAPLPP
+884 LRLRPSERAPALPD
-897 EAVDTS
+897 AVDAS

-923 VAFRAYAEAT
+923 VAFRAYAEAA
-933 RRLEILCINGEG
+933 RQLEILCINGEG

-970 SPEMLNSACVIEIKI
+970 SPEMLNAACVIEIKI

-996 LPGKKVTP
+996 LPGKKVSP
-1004 KIAAARNAT
+1004 KIAEARNAT
-1013 PGSDLISPSNNH
+1013 PGTDLISPSNNH

-1064 GIAKAGADII
+1064 GIAKAGADVI

-1089 ALKFAGLPVEI
+1089 ALKFAGLPIEI

-1107 ALCAAGLRSQ
+1107 ALCAAGLRRQ

-1129 RDVVKMLLLGANRC
+1129 HDVIKMLLLGANRC

-1178 EAMRKGLKRF
+1178 EAIRKGLKRF
-1188 VPRDYDSA
+1188 VPRGYETA

-1204 EGLGDE
+1204 EGLGEE

-1223 QDLIGRCDLLEQAF
+1223 QDLVGRCDLLEQAF
-1237 GHEWVDLTE
+1237 GHERVDLTA
-1246 LLEPVALSP
+1246 LLEPVELSAEEL
-1255 INYAVTRPRGVL
+1255 AVTRPRGVL
-1267 QEALVLAPSVSETHA
+1267 QETLALALAGEAAHVGAP
-1282 DALCVRCERGSR
+1282 CVRCERGSR
-1294 ERALGTATAGALVRQ
+1294 ERAVGTAVAGALMRQ
-1309 SLADAAEPSPQPP
+1309 SLNGSTEPPPHAP

-1338 FNAQPLHLRVYGGAQ
+1338 FNAQPLQLRVYGGAQ

-1359 ALGGRIVVLKGRN
+1359 AFGGRVVVLKGRN
-1372 RVGKW
+1372 RVGRW
-1377 LDGGVGKSFA
+1377 LDGGVGKGFA
-1387 YGAQRGLFIVQG
+1387 YGAQRGLFMVQG

-1420 TRPIC
+1420 THPID
-1425 DAEGVRPEHAH
+1425 DAEGVCPARAH

-1463 MTGGVVYVKLWHEYG
+1463 MTGGVVYVRLWREYG
-1478 FDLAALQRR
+1478 FDAAAIERR
-1487 LAPCAKVALTPI
+1487 LSPAAKVVLTPVT
-1499 DAHDAAT
+1499 DHDAAT

-1513 YRCELHKSGQ
+1513 YRHELAKSGQ
-1523 ADEAEQVAR
+1523 ADEAAQIAR
-1532 IADAV
+1532 LMPTV
-1537 ERDFVAIRPVN
+1537 EHDFIAIRPVN

>member
-1 MQASNQGYDSCALMA
+1 MLATTLHCFAETVAGLLSLDVTTQCSFKRCYDMRASNHGYDSCALMA
-16 HLSAHPTRQGIE
+16 HLSAHPTREGVE

-59 DLWAQWVGSAAYAP
+59 DLWAEHVGDLASTP
-73 NFWVAH
+73 TFWVAH
-79 LFLPKSEAT
+79 LFLPKPEAT
-88 RPLERVAAILGSDG
+88 RHLERIEKILQADG
-102 WQIVAQR
+102 WRIAAQR
-109 WREVC
+109 WHEVN
-114 SEVLGACA
+114 SEALGACA
-122 RREEPVFV
+122 RREEPLFV
-130 QIAGLMPEGEP
+130 QIAGQMPDEEP

-147 FQRHLRIERE
+147 FQRHLQIERE
-157 TAAHVVSLSRWSV
+157 TTAHVVSLSRWSV

-181 YAYYPD
+181 RAYYPD
-187 LQHPNLTSAITIGH
+187 LQNPKLNSAITIGH

-207 TMPAFNRVQPF
+207 TLPAFCRVQPF

-232 LRREARQL
+232 LRRETRML
-240 GVRLSVGG
+240 GVALSVDG
-248 SDSQDTDRLLHHLL
+248 SDSQDTDRLLHYLL
-262 VEYGL
+262 VEYDL
-267 SLADAL
+267 SLAEAL
-273 EVLFPPVWSQVE
+273 EVLFPPVWAQVA
-285 RLPEPKRS
+285 RMPEPKRA
-293 VYRHIRAFLGPV
+293 VYRHLRAFLGPM

-312 IARWGDSCA
+312 IARWGDVCA

-336 TEEGLYACSERASLP
+336 TEEGLYVCSERASLP

-361 LAPGE
+361 LAPSE

-380 SPATQDPLLQ
+380 SPAAGDPLLQ
-390 VPPASRGNRTGARLG
+390 VPPAGRGNRA
-405 SPREAA
+405 SA
-411 ATDPA
+411 
-416 LGSPREAAATD
+416 
-427 PALGS
+427 
-432 PREAGGTLRRGA
+432 
-444 ITNFEG
+444 
-450 AVGVSRGNQAGTPCA
+450 PCA
-465 ATLAKRGEPEGGG
+465 VPLAKRGEPEGGG
-478 QANAASAIP
+478 QHTDAEPPRATDNLADAPCRAPAAP

-509 QHGAEPIG
+509 LHGAEPIG
-517 SLGYDAPLAV
+517 SLGYDGPLAV

-557 EHFNTQTLLGARPA
+557 EHFNTQTLLGARPT

-595 LLAHFMPPEA
+595 LLSHFIPPEA
-605 IEQACDALGALTLE
+605 IEQACDALGTLMLE
-619 SLPTLFRTQTLSIAQ
+619 SLPTLFPTQTLSMAQ
-634 SAEESLA
+634 SVDESLA
-641 ECLNRLAQS
+641 ACLERLAS
-650 AVQAV
+650 AAVQAV
-655 QAGAEVLVL
+655 QAGAEILVL
-664 DDTLAFEAGWLPVDP
+664 DDTLTFEQGWLPVDP
-679 HLALASVDRALRETD
+679 HLALASVDRALRETY
-694 GANGHALRRNC
+694 GANGHALRRSC

-738 AGVMFDAERAEI
+738 AGVLFDAERAEI
-750 APDERLARLCR
+750 PPEERLARLRR
-761 LITGLCKG
+761 LIEGLCKG

-792 GVAPSIAATL
+792 GVAPSIAAIL
-802 EIPTFCASE
+802 EIPTFCGSE
-811 SVGLTLA
+811 TVGLTLA

-830 ARANLPVR
+830 ACAHLPVR
-838 ERRDPRFFPKIW
+838 ERRDLRFFPKIW
-850 KIAGQVAEGLAPFSA
+850 KIAGQVAEGQAPFSA
-865 YSDKVAQTEQELP
+865 YSDKVAETEQSLP
-878 VALRNL
+878 VSLRHL
-884 LCLRLPDRAPLPP
+884 LQLRLSDRVPVPTD
-897 EAVDTS
+897 AVDTS
-903 VGHHRYP
+903 IGHHRYP

-923 VAFRAYAEAT
+923 VAFRAYAEAA

-954 YTPYRG
+954 YTPYRA

-970 SPEMLNSACVIEIKI
+970 SSEMLNAACVIEIKI

-996 LPGKKVTP
+996 LPGKKVSP
-1004 KIAAARNAT
+1004 KIAEARNAT
-1013 PGSDLISPSNNH
+1013 PGIDLISPSNNH

-1089 ALKFAGLPVEI
+1089 ALKFAGLPIEI

-1129 RDVVKMLLLGANRC
+1129 CDVIKMLLLGANRC

-1178 EAMRKGLKRF
+1178 EAMRRGLKRF
-1188 VPRDYDSA
+1188 VPRDYESA

-1204 EGLGDE
+1204 EGLGEE
-1210 VRQLTAALGFRRT
+1210 VRELTAALGFSRT
-1223 QDLIGRCDLLEQAF
+1223 QDLVGRCDLLEQAF
-1237 GHEWVDLTE
+1237 GHEWVDLSE
-1246 LLEPVALSP
+1246 LLAPVEASPVAF
-1255 INYAVTRPRGVL
+1255 AVTRPRGTL
-1267 QEALVLAPSVSETHA
+1267 QEALVLAPSVDDAYA
-1282 DALCVRCERGSR
+1282 DALCVRCARGSR
-1294 ERALGTATAGALVRQ
+1294 ERAVGTATAGALMRQ
-1309 SLADAAEPSPQPP
+1309 SLNGSAEPSLQAPP
-1322 LALTLLDS
+1322 ALTLLDS

-1338 FNAQPLHLRVYGGAQ
+1338 FNAQPLQLRVYGGAQ

-1359 ALGGRIVVLKGRN
+1359 AFGGRIVVLKGRN
-1372 RVGKW
+1372 RFGKL
-1377 LDGGVGKSFA
+1377 LDGGVGKGFA

-1420 TRPIC
+1420 TRPI
-1425 DAEGVRPEHAH
+1425 DDTEGVCPAHAH

-1463 MTGGVVYVKLWHEYG
+1463 MTGGVVYVKLWREYG
-1478 FDLAALQRR
+1478 FDTTAIERR
-1487 LAPCAKVALTPI
+1487 LAPSAKVMLTPLT
-1499 DAHDAAT
+1499 DQDAAT
-1506 IRELLDE
+1506 IRELLEE
-1513 YRCELHKSGQ
+1513 YRRELAKSGQ

-1532 IADAV
+1532 LMATV
-1537 ERDFVAIRPVN
+1537 EHDFVAIRPVN

>member
-1 MQASNQGYDSCALMA
+1 MRASDLGYDSCALMA

-48 DGVGVMVDVPR
+48 DGVGVMVDVPC
-59 DLWAQWVGSAAYAP
+59 DLWAEHVGDLAYAP

-79 LFLPKSEAT
+79 LFLPPSQAT
-88 RPLERVAAILGSDG
+88 AALERVAAILQADG

-130 QIAGLMPEGEP
+130 QIAGLMPADEP
-141 CPERAL
+141 SPERAL

-181 YAYYPD
+181 RAYYPD
-187 LQHPNLTSAITIGH
+187 LQSLKLTSAITIGH

-207 TMPAFNRVQPF
+207 TMPAFARVQPF

-232 LRREARQL
+232 LRREARML

-267 SLADAL
+267 SLAEAL

-285 RLPEPKRS
+285 RMPEPKRL

-312 IARWGDSCA
+312 IARWGDTCA
-321 FATDALGLRPLWLVP
+321 FATDALGLRPLWCVP
-336 TEEGLYACSERASLP
+336 TEEGLYVCSERASLP

-380 SPATQDPLLQ
+380 SPATKDPLLQ

-478 QANAASAIP
+478 QANAAPAIP

-517 SLGYDAPLAV
+517 SLGYDGPLAV
-527 LHPEGQSLADYC
+527 LHPEGQSLSDYC

-571 TPYPT
+571 TPYPIQ
-576 DDAPRRYRE
+576 DAPQGYRE
-585 LPHPFLLSRR
+585 LPHPFLLSQR
-595 LLAHFMPPEA
+595 LLSHIVPPEA
-605 IEQACDALGALTLE
+605 IEQACETLGALTLE

-634 SAEESLA
+634 SVAESLA
-641 ECLNRLAQS
+641 ECLQRLAQT

-664 DDTLAFEAGWLPVDP
+664 DDTLAFEEGWLPVDP

-750 APDERLARLCR
+750 APEERVARLRR

-818 QLEREARRRYEC
+818 QLEREARRRYEL
-830 ARANLPVR
+830 ARSNSPVR

-923 VAFRAYAEAT
+923 VAFRAYAEAA

-970 SPEMLNSACVIEIKI
+970 SPEMLNAACVIEIKI

-1013 PGSDLISPSNNH
+1013 PGCDLISPSNNH
-1025 DIYSIEDLAQ
+1025 DLYSIEDLAQ

-1188 VPRDYDSA
+1188 VPRDYESA
-1196 VAQLCRFF
+1196 VDQLCRFF

-1223 QDLIGRCDLLEQAF
+1223 QDLVGRCDLLEQAF

-1255 INYAVTRPRGVL
+1255 IDYAVTRPRGAL

-1420 TRPIC
+1420 THPIC

-1446 AGVAVVLGDP
+1446 AGIAVVMGDP

-1513 YRCELHKSGQ
+1513 YRCELLKSGQ
-1523 ADEAEQVAR
+1523 ADEAEQVAH
-1532 IADAV
+1532 IAATV
-1537 ERDFVAIRPVN
+1537 ERDFVAIRPVT

>member
-1 MQASNQGYDSCALMA
+1 MRASDLGYDSCALMA

-59 DLWAQWVGSAAYAP
+59 DLWAEHVGDLAYAP

-79 LFLPKSEAT
+79 LFLPLSQAT
-88 RPLERVAAILGSDG
+88 ATLERVAAILGSDG
-102 WQIVAQR
+102 WRVLAQR
-109 WREVC
+109 RHEVC
-114 SEVLGACA
+114 SEALGAGA

-141 CPERAL
+141 CPELAL

-181 YAYYPD
+181 RAYYPD
-187 LQHPNLTSAITIGH
+187 LQSLKLTSAITIGH

-207 TMPAFNRVQPF
+207 TMPAFARVQPF

-240 GVRLSVGG
+240 GVWLSVGG

-267 SLADAL
+267 SLAEAL

-312 IARWGDSCA
+312 IARWGDVCA
-321 FATDALGLRPLWLVP
+321 FATDALGLRPLWLAP
-336 TEEGLYACSERASLP
+336 TDEGLYVCSERASLP

-366 KVIAQVVRGQTVEW
+366 KVIAQVVRGQTVLW

-390 VPPASRGNRTGARLG
+390 VPPSSRGNRTGAR
-405 SPREAA
+405 
-411 ATDPA
+411 
-416 LGSPREAAATD
+416 
-427 PALGS
+427 LGS

-478 QANAASAIP
+478 QANAAPAIP

-527 LHPEGQSLADYC
+527 LHPEGQSLSDYC

-595 LLAHFMPPEA
+595 LLAHFMPEEA

-650 AVQAV
+650 VVQAV

-664 DDTLAFEAGWLPVDP
+664 DDTLAFEEGWLPVDP
-679 HLALASVDRALRETD
+679 HLALACVDRALRETD

-750 APDERLARLCR
+750 APEERVARLRR

-830 ARANLPVR
+830 ARANLPMR

-878 VALRNL
+878 VALRHL
-884 LCLRLPDRAPLPP
+884 LRLRLSEDAAAPA
-897 EAVDTS
+897 ETVDTCI
-903 VGHHRYP
+903 GHHRYP

-923 VAFRAYAEAT
+923 VAFRAYAEAA

-1100 GVKEAHR
+1100 GVKEAHC

-1188 VPRDYDSA
+1188 VPRDYESA
-1196 VAQLCRFF
+1196 VDQLCRFF

-1223 QDLIGRCDLLEQAF
+1223 QDLVGRCDLLEQAF

-1246 LLEPVALSP
+1246 LLEPVSMSP
-1255 INYAVTRPRGVL
+1255 MDYAVTRPRGVL

-1338 FNAQPLHLRVYGGAQ
+1338 FNAQPQHLRVYGGAQ

-1420 TRPIC
+1420 THPIC

-1513 YRCELHKSGQ
+1513 YRCELLKSGQ

>member
-1 MQASNQGYDSCALMA
+1 MRASNHGYDSCALMA
-16 HLSAHPTRQGIE
+16 HLSARPTRQGIE

-59 DLWAQWVGSAAYAP
+59 DLWAEHVGDLAYAP
-73 NFWVAH
+73 IFWVAH
-79 LFLPKSEAT
+79 LFLPKPDAT
-88 RPLERVAAILGSDG
+88 RPMERIAAILQADG
-102 WQIVAQR
+102 WRIAAQR
-109 WREVC
+109 WHEVN
-114 SEVLGACA
+114 SEALGACA
-122 RREEPVFV
+122 RRGEPLFV
-130 QIAGLMPEGEP
+130 QLAGQMPAGEP

-147 FQRHLRIERE
+147 FQRHLQIERE
-157 TAAHVVSLSRWSV
+157 TTAHVVSLSRWSV
-170 VYKVQGGARTL
+170 VYKVQGSARAL
-181 YAYYPD
+181 RAYYPD
-187 LQHPNLTSAITIGH
+187 LQSQKLYSAITIGH

-207 TMPAFNRVQPF
+207 TLPAFCRVQPF
-218 SVLAHN
+218 SILAHN

-232 LRREARQL
+232 LRREARML
-240 GVRLSVGG
+240 GVTLSVDG
-248 SDSQDTDRLLHHLL
+248 SDSQDTDRLLHHLM
-262 VEYGL
+262 VEYDL
-267 SLADAL
+267 SLAEAL
-273 EVLFPPVWSQVE
+273 EVLFPPVWAQVA
-285 RLPEPKRS
+285 RMPEPKRA

-336 TEEGLYACSERASLP
+336 TEEGLYVCSERASLP
-351 MEIFTDDPVP
+351 MEIFTDDPAP

-380 SPATQDPLLQ
+380 SPAAEDPLLK
-390 VPPASRGNRTGARLG
+390 VPPAG
-405 SPREAA
+405 
-411 ATDPA
+411 
-416 LGSPREAAATD
+416 
-427 PALGS
+427 
-432 PREAGGTLRRGA
+432 
-444 ITNFEG
+444 
-450 AVGVSRGNQAGTPCA
+450 RGNQTDAPYAVPSSNRGQLTDAEPPQGVGDSA
-465 ATLAKRGEPEGGG
+465 DAPHSAT
-478 QANAASAIP
+478 NAP

-509 QHGAEPIG
+509 HHGAEPIG
-517 SLGYDAPLAV
+517 SLGYDGPLAV

-557 EHFNTQTLLGARPA
+557 EHFDTQTLLGARPT

-595 LLAHFMPPEA
+595 LLSHLLPTEA
-605 IEQACDALGALTLE
+605 IERACDALETLTLE
-619 SLPTLFRTQTLSIAQ
+619 ALPTLFRTQTLSIAQ
-634 SAEESLA
+634 SVDESLTA
-641 ECLNRLAQS
+641 CLERLAGA

-664 DDTLAFEAGWLPVDP
+664 DDTRAFEEGWLPVDP
-679 HLALASVDRALRETD
+679 HLALTSVDRALRETD

-705 SLVLVSGG
+705 SLALVSGG

-732 AYLLLE
+732 AYLMLE
-738 AGVMFDAERAEI
+738 AGVLFDAERAEI
-750 APDERLARLCR
+750 APEERLARLHR
-761 LITGLCKG
+761 LIEGLCKG

-792 GVAPSIAATL
+792 GIAPSLAAIL
-802 EIPTFCASE
+802 EIPTFCGSE

-818 QLEREARRRYEC
+818 QLEQEARRRYEL
-830 ARANLPVR
+830 AHSNAPVR

-850 KIAGQVAEGLAPFSA
+850 KIAGQVAEGQAPFSA
-865 YSDKVAQTEQELP
+865 YSNKVAETEQALP
-878 VALRNL
+878 VSLRHL
-884 LCLRLPDRAPLPP
+884 LRLRTSDCAPVPPD
-897 EAVDTS
+897 AVDAS

-923 VAFRAYAEAT
+923 AAFRAYAEAA
-933 RRLEILCINGEG
+933 RQLEILCINGEG

-954 YTPYRG
+954 YTLYRG

-970 SPEMLNSACVIEIKI
+970 SPEMLNAACVIEIKI

-996 LPGKKVTP
+996 LPGKKVSP
-1004 KIAAARNAT
+1004 KIAEARNAT
-1013 PGSDLISPSNNH
+1013 PGTDLISPSNNH

-1074 NLSGFEGGTGAARTH
+1074 NLSGFEGGTGAARSH
-1089 ALKFAGLPVEI
+1089 ALKFAGLPIEI

-1107 ALCAAGLRSQ
+1107 ALCAAGLRRQ

-1129 RDVVKMLLLGANRC
+1129 HDVIKMLLLGANRC

-1178 EAMRKGLKRF
+1178 EAIRKGLKRF
-1188 VPRDYDSA
+1188 VPRDYESA

-1204 EGLGDE
+1204 EGLGEE

-1223 QDLIGRCDLLEQAF
+1223 QDLVGRCDLLEQAF
-1237 GHEWVDLTE
+1237 GHERVDLTA
-1246 LLEPVALSP
+1246 LLEPVELSSEEL
-1255 INYAVTRPRGVL
+1255 AVTRPRGAL
-1267 QEALVLAPSVSETHA
+1267 QETLALALAGEAAHVGAP
-1282 DALCVRCERGSR
+1282 CMRCERGSR
-1294 ERALGTATAGALVRQ
+1294 ERAVGTAVAGALMRQ
-1309 SLADAAEPSPQPP
+1309 SLARPAEPFPHAP

-1338 FNAQPLHLRVYGGAQ
+1338 FNAQPLQLRVYGGAQ

-1359 ALGGRIVVLKGRN
+1359 AFGGRIVALKGRN

-1377 LDGGVGKSFA
+1377 LDGGVGKGFA
-1387 YGAQRGLFIVQG
+1387 YGAQRGLFMVQG

-1420 TRPIC
+1420 THPIN
-1425 DAEGVRPEHAH
+1425 DAEGVCPAHAH

-1463 MTGGVVYVKLWHEYG
+1463 MTGGVVYVRLWREYG
-1478 FDLAALQRR
+1478 FDAAAVERR
-1487 LAPCAKVALTPI
+1487 LSPAAKVALTPVA
-1499 DAHDAAT
+1499 DHDAAT
-1506 IRELLDE
+1506 IRELLEE
-1513 YRCELHKSGQ
+1513 YRCELAKSGQ
-1523 ADEAEQVAR
+1523 ADEAEQ
-1532 IADAV
+1532 IAHLMATV
-1537 ERDFVAIRPVN
+1537 EHDFVAIRPVN
-1548 QQTAQHI
+1548 QQTLQHI

>member
-1 MQASNQGYDSCALMA
+1 MRANDLGYDSCALMA
-16 HLSAHPTRQGIE
+16 HLSARPTRQGIE

-59 DLWAQWVGSAAYAP
+59 DLWAEHVGDLAYAP

-79 LFLPKSEAT
+79 LFLPPSQAT
-88 RPLERVAAILGSDG
+88 AALERVAAILQADG

-130 QIAGLMPEGEP
+130 QIAGLMPADEP
-141 CPERAL
+141 SPERAL

-187 LQHPNLTSAITIGH
+187 LQHPKLTSTITIGH

-232 LRREARQL
+232 LRREARML
-240 GVRLSVGG
+240 GVALSVGG

-262 VEYGL
+262 VEYGM

-273 EVLFPPVWSQVE
+273 EVLFPPVWAQVE
-285 RLPEPKRS
+285 RMPEPKRS

-312 IARWGDSCA
+312 IARWGDTCA
-321 FATDALGLRPLWLVP
+321 LATDALGLRPLWCVP
-336 TEEGLYACSERASLP
+336 TEEGLYVCSERASLP
-351 MEIFTDDPVP
+351 MAIFTDDPVP

-380 SPATQDPLLQ
+380 SPATKDPLLQ
-390 VPPASRGNRTGARLG
+390 VPPASRGNRTGAR
-405 SPREAA
+405 
-411 ATDPA
+411 

-478 QANAASAIP
+478 QADAAPAIP
-487 LRTRLAWHNFCTDDL
+487 LRTRLAWHNFCTDDM

-517 SLGYDAPLAV
+517 SLGYDGPLAV
-527 LHPEGQSLADYC
+527 LHPEGQSLSDYC

-571 TPYPT
+571 MPYPT
-576 DDAPRRYRE
+576 QDAPQGYCE

-605 IEQACDALGALTLE
+605 IEQACDALGTLMLE
-619 SLPTLFRTQTLSIAQ
+619 SLPTLFRTHTLSLAQ
-634 SAEESLA
+634 SVEESLA
-641 ECLNRLAQS
+641 ACLERLAGA

-664 DDTLAFEAGWLPVDP
+664 DDTLAFEEGWLPVDP
-679 HLALASVDRALRETD
+679 HLALASVDRALRETY
-694 GANGHALRRNC
+694 GANRHALRRSC
-705 SLVLVSGG
+705 ALVLVSGG

-761 LITGLCKG
+761 LIEGLCKG

-850 KIAGQVAEGLAPFSA
+850 KIAGQVAVGQSPFAA
-865 YSDKVAQTEQELP
+865 YSSKVAEMEQSLP
-878 VALRNL
+878 VSLRNL
-884 LCLRLPDRAPLPP
+884 LRMRPPDRAPLPP

-903 VGHHRYP
+903 VGRHRYP

-923 VAFRAYAEAT
+923 VAFRAYAEAA

-970 SPEMLNSACVIEIKI
+970 SPEMLNAACVIEIKI

-1064 GIAKAGADII
+1064 GIAKAGADVI
-1074 NLSGFEGGTGAARTH
+1074 NLSGFEGGTGAARAH

-1107 ALCAAGLRSQ
+1107 ALCLAGLRSQ

-1188 VPRDYDSA
+1188 VPRDYESA
-1196 VAQLCRFF
+1196 VDQLCRFF

-1223 QDLIGRCDLLEQAF
+1223 QDLVGRCDLLEQAF

-1255 INYAVTRPRGVL
+1255 IDYAVTRPRGAL
-1267 QEALVLAPSVSETHA
+1267 QEALVLAPSVSEVPA

-1309 SLADAAEPSPQPP
+1309 SLACATEPSPQPP
-1322 LALTLLDS
+1322 HALTLLDS

-1338 FNAQPLHLRVYGGAQ
+1338 FNAQPQHLRVYGGAQ

-1359 ALGGRIVVLKGRN
+1359 ALGGQVVVLRGRN

-1420 TRPIC
+1420 THPIC

-1478 FDLAALQRR
+1478 FDCAALQRR
-1487 LAPCAKVALTPI
+1487 LAPCAKVALTLI

-1513 YRCELHKSGQ
+1513 YRCELLKSGQ
-1523 ADEAEQVAR
+1523 TDEAEQVAR

-1537 ERDFVAIRPVN
+1537 ERDFVAIRPVT